1 MDQHKSGDVG
11 SENGSKQGNAHL
23 DEEEV
28 GGGGGSRRSGSL
40 GRRARRW
47 GRVMQIVGMDS
58 EFKFDQRGTNDDGC
72 VAFAGTG
79 LRMLYFTAVNG

>member
-1 MDQHKSGDVG
+1 MDQHKSGNVG

-28 GGGGGSRRSGSL
+28 GGGGCSRRSGSL
-40 GRRARRW
+40 GRGARRR

-58 EFKFDQRGTNDDGC
+58 EFKFDQRGMNDDGYI
-72 VAFAGTG
+72 AFAGTG